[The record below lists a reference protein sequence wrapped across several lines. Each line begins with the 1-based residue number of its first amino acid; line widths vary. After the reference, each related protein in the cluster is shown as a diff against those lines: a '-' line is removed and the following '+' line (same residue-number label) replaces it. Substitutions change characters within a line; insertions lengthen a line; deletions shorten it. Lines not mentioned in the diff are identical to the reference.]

1 MQLFAIIAKVDE
13 VTDTSKEAIESSN
26 GRRIIE
32 AFLRS
37 ELNHELI
44 QKYIQLFDEFLLVHH
59 SGSSKKDGE
68 RKRTSVNSVKV
79 LRICSQINE
88 ELTQRQKMIVLLR
101 IFEFI
106 HANEQVHEQEQEF
119 VHTVAES
126 FNISAKEYLQ
136 LKRFI
141 EEPIT
146 TILDEEVYLYVT
158 ATEMPLEHARFLLLD
173 GLEGT
178 IRVIRME
185 SINIVFF
192 RHFGS
197 EELSLN
203 GQIVSNERHHILNQ
217 GSTIRTTKSAPIYYS
232 DVISRFLNHGNHEH
246 ISFKVDH
253 LQFHFKGGKVGL
265 HEINFNEQSGKL
277 IGVMGGSGAGKST
290 FLNVLNGNYSPT
302 VGSVTINGV
311 DLHKEK
317 ERLEGVIGFV
327 SQDDLLIEELSVFQ
341 NLYFNAKL
349 CFNDLSETQIKKK
362 VIDLLSDIGLNE
374 VRHLKV
380 GSPLEKTISGGQRK
394 RLNIALELIR
404 EPAVLYVDEPTSGLS
419 SRDSENIMD
428 MLKEL
433 ALKGK
438 LVFVVIHQP
447 SSDIFKMFDKLLILD
462 QGGYPI
468 FDGNPIDAVVY
479 FKTHVH
485 HVNATERECPICG
498 NVNPEQIFN
507 IIESKVVDEYGN
519 QTKYRKVS
527 PKEWNERFL
536 ENQKVSDI
544 PENLEP
550 VKGSSKIA
558 SRLAQ
563 FKVFFL
569 RDVLSKLANRQY
581 MLINMLEA
589 PVLAVILAFFV
600 KFFNYEPGGK
610 SKYVFFQNENIPQYL
625 FIAVVVALFL
635 GLTVAAEEI
644 IKDKKILK
652 RESFLNLSRAS
663 YLWSKISIMFIISG
677 IQTLFFVLLGNLI
690 LEIHGMW
697 WQYWLIL
704 FSTSC
709 MANVL
714 GLNISSA
721 FNSAKVIYITVP
733 LLIIPQLLFSGVI
746 VKFDKL
752 HPIFSRTNE
761 VPWIGNAMAS
771 RWAYEALAVVQA
783 EDNAHEAPLFKLNQE
798 KSSSGW
804 KRDYWLPE
812 MKNQLNIL
820 SDRKSKKDDFERAK
834 RILATEIVKET
845 NKWANLECKDC
856 LLALD
861 SLKKGQSTSSV
872 QVGIGSFLEI
882 LKKQYNMSFNNVSAQ
897 LDQVIAKSGD
907 SLFQLS
913 QNTYLNESLQDLVTN
928 RTEVQKILVTDDEL
942 LQKDDPLYIDPV
954 GTRFLDAPFY
964 SHRKYLFGH
973 KISTFWANV
982 LVLWSMTVLM
992 IIALYYDWLRKLLEV
1007 GVKVRRPASGNI
1019 KK

>member
-13 VTDTSKEAIESSN
+13 VTDTSKESIESSN

-37 ELNHELI
+37 ELNNELI
-44 QKYIQLFDEFLLVHH
+44 QRYIQLFDEFLLVHH
-59 SGSSKKDGE
+59 AGSGKKDGE

-106 HANEQVHEQEQEF
+106 HANEQVHDQEQEF

-126 FNISAKEYLQ
+126 FNISELEYNQ

-141 EEPIT
+141 EEPIER
-146 TILDEEVYLYVT
+146 ILDEDAYLYVS
-158 ATEMPLEHARFLLLD
+158 AKDIQLSHARFLRLE

-203 GQIVSNERHHILNQ
+203 GQIVSNERHHVLNQ
-217 GSTIRTTKSAPIYYS
+217 GSAIRTTKSAPIYYS
-232 DVISRFLNHGNHEH
+232 DVISRFLNDGNREK

-253 LQFHFKGGKVGL
+253 LEFHFKGGKVGL
-265 HEINFNEQSGKL
+265 HQINFCEQSGKL

-290 FLNVLNGNYSPT
+290 FLNVLNGNYTPT
-302 VGSVTINGV
+302 FGSVTINGV
-311 DLHKEK
+311 DLHREK
-317 ERLEGVIGFV
+317 DRLEGVIGFV

-362 VIDLLSDIGLNE
+362 VIDLLSDIGLGE

-485 HVNATERECPICG
+485 HANANERECPICG

-527 PKEWNERFL
+527 PREWNARFL
-536 ENQKVSDI
+536 ENRKQA
-544 PENLEP
+544 ENTETPEP

-558 SRLAQ
+558 SRISQ

-569 RDVLSKLANRQY
+569 RDILSKLANRQY

-589 PVLAVILAFFV
+589 PVLAIILAFFV
-600 KFFNYEPGGK
+600 KFFNTEAGSR
-610 SKYVFFQNENIPQYL
+610 SKYIFFQNENIPQYL
-625 FIAVVVALFL
+625 FISVVVALFL

-663 YLWSKISIMFIISG
+663 YLWSKVTIMFIISG
-677 IQTLFFVLLGNLI
+677 IQTLLFVVLGNLI
-690 LEIHGMW
+690 LEIQGMW

-783 EDNAHEAPLFKLNQE
+783 KDNYHEKPIFELNQQ
-798 KSSSGW
+798 KSASGW

-820 SDRKSKKDDFERAK
+820 SDKKTSRDDFERAK
-834 RILATEIVKET
+834 RILSNEIDKEIE
-845 NKWANLECKDC
+845 KWANLECKECIDQ
-856 LLALD
+856 LD
-861 SLKKGQSTSSV
+861 KLKKGQSTSAI
-872 QVGIGSFLEI
+872 QVNVGAFLET
-882 LKKQYNMSFNNVSAQ
+882 LKKQYNMSFNQVSDS
-897 LDQVIAKSGD
+897 LDQIITKQGD
-907 SLFQLS
+907 KQFQQSLE
-913 QNTYLNESLQDLVTN
+913 TYQNESLQDLVTN
-928 RTEVQKILVTDDEL
+928 RTEVQKIIVTDDEL

-964 SHRKYLFGH
+964 THQKYILGFR
-973 KISTFWANV
+973 ISTFWANV
-982 LVLWSMTVLM
+982 LVLWMMTISLV
-992 IIALYYDWLRKLLEV
+992 IALYYDLLRKLLEFS
-1007 GVKVRRPASGNI
+1007 GKVKWRGSA

>member
-1 MQLFAIIAKVDE
+1 
-13 VTDTSKEAIESSN
+13 
-26 GRRIIE
+26 
-32 AFLRS
+32 
-37 ELNHELI
+37 
-44 QKYIQLFDEFLLVHH
+44 
-59 SGSSKKDGE
+59 
-68 RKRTSVNSVKV
+68 
-79 LRICSQINE
+79 
-88 ELTQRQKMIVLLR
+88 
-101 IFEFI
+101 
-106 HANEQVHEQEQEF
+106 
-119 VHTVAES
+119 
-126 FNISAKEYLQ
+126 
-136 LKRFI
+136 
-141 EEPIT
+141 
-146 TILDEEVYLYVT
+146 
-158 ATEMPLEHARFLLLD
+158 
-173 GLEGT
+173 
-178 IRVIRME
+178 
-185 SINIVFF
+185 
-192 RHFGS
+192 
-197 EELSLN
+197 
-203 GQIVSNERHHILNQ
+203 
-217 GSTIRTTKSAPIYYS
+217 
-232 DVISRFLNHGNHEH
+232 
-246 ISFKVDH
+246 
-253 LQFHFKGGKVGL
+253 
-265 HEINFNEQSGKL
+265 
-277 IGVMGGSGAGKST
+277 
-290 FLNVLNGNYSPT
+290 
-302 VGSVTINGV
+302 
-311 DLHKEK
+311 
-317 ERLEGVIGFV
+317 
-327 SQDDLLIEELSVFQ
+327 
-341 NLYFNAKL
+341 
-349 CFNDLSETQIKKK
+349 
-362 VIDLLSDIGLNE
+362 
-374 VRHLKV
+374 
-380 GSPLEKTISGGQRK
+380 
-394 RLNIALELIR
+394 
-404 EPAVLYVDEPTSGLS
+404 
-419 SRDSENIMD
+419 
-428 MLKEL
+428 
-433 ALKGK
+433 
-438 LVFVVIHQP
+438 
-447 SSDIFKMFDKLLILD
+447 
-462 QGGYPI
+462 
-468 FDGNPIDAVVY
+468 
-479 FKTHVH
+479 
-485 HVNATERECPICG
+485 
-498 NVNPEQIFN
+498 VNPEQIFN

-527 PKEWNERFL
+527 PKEWNQRFL
-536 ENQKVSDI
+536 ENQKISDV

-697 WQYWLIL
+697 WQYWLVL

-783 EDNAHEAPLFKLNQE
+783 KDNYHEAPLFQLNQE

-834 RILATEIVKET
+834 RILGNEIVKET
-845 NKWANLECKDC
+845 DKWANLECKEC
-856 LLALD
+856 LASLEN
-861 SLKKGQSTSSV
+861 LKKGQSSSNV
-872 QVGIGSFLEI
+872 QVNIGSFLEI

-897 LDQVIAKSGD
+897 LDQMIAKSGD

-928 RTEVQKILVTDDEL
+928 RTEVQKILITDDEL

-973 KISTFWANV
+973 KIPTFWANV
-982 LVLWSMTVLM
+982 LVLWCMTVLM

-1007 GVKVRRPASGNI
+1007 SVKVKRPTSI
-1019 KK
+1019 SKK